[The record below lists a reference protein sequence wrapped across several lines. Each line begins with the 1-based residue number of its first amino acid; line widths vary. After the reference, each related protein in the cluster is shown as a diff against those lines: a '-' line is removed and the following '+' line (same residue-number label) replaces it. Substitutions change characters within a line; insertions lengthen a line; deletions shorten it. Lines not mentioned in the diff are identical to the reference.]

1 MLQVLDALAAWRRS
15 VITGLSVTHALSSDA
30 ASVALPASTLAA
42 RPLGQF
48 VMPVCVDLE
57 VTETVS
63 VEAQGS
69 EEHAALTAIVASL
82 RALSG
87 KARLASTDA
96 ARIHSHVLVSEVP
109 GKDENQRRQSV
120 LTWKVVASW
129 A

>member
-1 MLQVLDALAAWRRS
+1 M
-15 VITGLSVTHALSSDA
+15 TGLSVTHALSSDGA
-30 ASVALPASTLAA
+30 TVALPASVLSAK
-42 RPLGQF
+42 PLGQF
-48 VMPVCVDLE
+48 VVPVCVDLE

-63 VEAQGS
+63 VEAQGA

-87 KARLASTDA
+87 KARLASTDS
-96 ARIHSHVLVSEVP
+96 ARIHSHVLVSEMP
-109 GKDENQRRQSV
+109 GVDENKRRQTV